1 MPKIRPA
8 EIVAT
13 EVLAAGVLRHPLLPS
28 RGSRPSRR
36 ADEYTW
42 GKGCQGPDDG
52 WENHPPERGQRPV
65 RQMALR
71 RTSLNGILTDRNR
84 HFSGC
89 ALSGKEKPGFL
100 VLRRRSGST
109 ARPVTI
115 RKYVAPTEEAGFVPG
130 DHR

>member
-1 MPKIRPA
+1 MSIPGAR
-8 EIVAT
+8 VAKGPT
-13 EVLAAGVLRHPLLPS
+13 TAGRTILRSGVNVLFGRWHFVARVL
-28 RGSRPSRR
+28 
-36 ADEYTW
+36 
-42 GKGCQGPDDG
+42 
-52 WENHPPERGQRPV
+52 
-65 RQMALR
+65 MA
-71 RTSLNGILTDRNR
+71 SVTDRNR